1 MARPLKYEDIDKLK
15 KDIEAYFAKCDA
27 RTKTIIGKDG
37 MPFETPWPIP
47 YTIEGLAV
55 ALDTNRQTLLNY
67 ASREPFFDVIS
78 RAKAKIQANKVEGG
92 LDGSYNPKMA
102 TFMLINN
109 YAYSES
115 AKPETQEHKVI
126 IEFEG
131 DSDTKE

>member
-1 MARPLKYEDIDKLK
+1 MKEGRPLKYSDPEKLQ
-15 KDIEAYFAKCDA
+15 KDINAYFAKCDA

-37 MPFETPWPIP
+37 QPFEVAFPIP

-55 ALDTNRQTLLNY
+55 ALDVNRQTILNY
-67 ASREPFFDVIS
+67 EKNEQFFGIIS
-78 RAKAKIQANKVEGG
+78 RAKERIQANKVEGG

-109 YAYSES
+109 YKYSEQQ
-115 AKPETQEHKVI
+115 KQDTQEHKVI

-131 DSDTKE
+131 DDNK